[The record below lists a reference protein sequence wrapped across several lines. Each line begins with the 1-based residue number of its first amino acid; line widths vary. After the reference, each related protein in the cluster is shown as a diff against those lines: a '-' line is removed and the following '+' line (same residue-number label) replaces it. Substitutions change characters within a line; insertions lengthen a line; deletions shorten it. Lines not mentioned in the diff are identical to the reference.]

1 MQIKMQWDI
10 ISYLLESSKRQEITS
25 VGKLWRKGNTLG
37 LLFVGKLAQ
46 PLWKIV
52 LRVLKKLKI
61 ELSYDP
67 AIPLSSIYIKE
78 MKTLTGK
85 DKEYM
90 HLYIHC
96 TVIYNSQGIDIWK

>member
-1 MQIKMQWDI
+1 MNI
-10 ISYLLESSKRQEITS
+10 ISHLLELSKRQEITS
-25 VGKLWRKGNTLG
+25 VRKLWRKGNTFG

-52 LRVLKKLKI
+52 WRVLKKLKI

-67 AIPLSSIYIKE
+67 AIPLSGIYLKE
-78 MKTLTGK
+78 METLTGK

-90 HLYIHC
+90 DLYIHC
-96 TVIYNSQGIDIWK
+96 IIIYNSQGMDIQK